1 MTTEAPDTDETVS
14 PEAHQRVKE
23 QNAALQTQV
32 DKLTGT
38 VTALGTKEI
47 VRGHFAE
54 KGLEPKDAEWAAT
67 FAMPSIPQETAADQL
82 GSYLDENFARLYPA
96 KAPPSPDVP
105 PVDGAEVPPDAGA
118 FVPTPDAIEPPGFA
132 KPSPAADG
140 QPPGVQEVTVDSDEY
155 KQLLA
160 SGDEVGLNALV
171 RSDRW
176 KWRTKALDQPG

>member
-1 MTTEAPDTDETVS
+1 MTIEAPDTDETVS
-14 PEAHQRVKE
+14 PEAHKRVQD

-32 DKLTGT
+32 NELTGT
-38 VTALGTKEI
+38 VADLGTKEI
-47 VRGHFAE
+47 VRGHFTS
-54 KGLEPKDAEWAAT
+54 KGMTPDDVEWAAT
-67 FAMPSIPQETAADQL
+67 LALPTIPKDQPADQL
-82 GSYLDENFARLYPA
+82 STYLDANFARLYPA
-96 KAPPSPDVP
+96 DTPPSPDVP
-105 PVDGAEVPPDAGA
+105 PVDGAETPPDAGDL
-118 FVPTPDAIEPPGFA
+118 VPTPDAIEPPGFA

-140 QPPGVQEVTVDSDEY
+140 QPPGVTEVTVDSDEY